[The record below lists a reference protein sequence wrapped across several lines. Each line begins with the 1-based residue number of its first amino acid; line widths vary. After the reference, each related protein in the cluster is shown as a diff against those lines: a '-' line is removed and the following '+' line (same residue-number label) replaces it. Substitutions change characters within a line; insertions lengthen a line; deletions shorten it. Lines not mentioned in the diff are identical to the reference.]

1 MRDARTS
8 LRFALA
14 LAALTA
20 PAFAQEAE
28 IAETINGQMEAFRAE
43 DVVTAFTFAS
53 PTIQGIFGTPENFG
67 KMVRE
72 GYPMVWK
79 PGAVQMMELRTVAG
93 ALWQRVRVADA
104 AGRGW
109 YLDYRMVQGPKGW
122 LIDAV
127 QLLPM
132 QDLGA

>member
-1 MRDARTS
+1 MRYA
-8 LRFALA
+8 LLAFAV
-14 LAALTA
+14 LTA

-28 IAETINGQMEAFRAE
+28 IAETINGQMEAFRGQ
-43 DVVTAFTFAS
+43 DVTGAFAFAS
-53 PTIQGIFGTPENFG
+53 PLIQGIFGTPENFG

-79 PGAVQMMELRTVAG
+79 PGDVTLMELRTVAG
-93 ALWQRVRVADA
+93 ALWQRVRVTDA

-109 YLDYRMVQGPKGW
+109 YLDYRMIEGPKGW

-132 QDLGA
+132 GDLGA

>member
-1 MRDARTS
+1 MEVTMRYA
-8 LRFALA
+8 LLAFAV
-14 LAALTA
+14 LTA

-28 IAETINGQMEAFRAE
+28 IAETINGQMEAFRGQ
-43 DVVTAFTFAS
+43 DVTGAFAFAS
-53 PTIQGIFGTPENFG
+53 PLIQGIFGTPENFG

-79 PGAVQMMELRTVAG
+79 PGDVTLMELRTVAG
-93 ALWQRVRVADA
+93 ALWQRVRVTDA

-109 YLDYRMVQGPKGW
+109 YLDYRMIEGPKGW

-132 QDLGA
+132 GDLGA